1 MASNYE
7 VNIKLNTRTVNKQ
20 LNNLEK
26 RISKLNKLAQGGR
39 ANRAVNKR
47 EKERLNEAVKLT
59 RQEQRTLRIKQ
70 KQLKVDQQQLKVE
83 QQTANAISKQKSGGG
98 SGITT
103 GGGKGGGV
111 LAGALISGAFPL
123 LFGQGPLAAAGGF
136 GGGLLGGKL
145 GGQMGGFAGGLIGTS
160 VITGLQNFVSSVAEL
175 GKSIETLD
183 GRFNLLTEKS
193 LFSSKEAETRAKVL
207 QALGEREKLA
217 TLVSKELVN
226 VLGVDGAEKLRKAGE
241 ASKELNK
248 EFSLLVINLQTAL
261 AGPIAEFFKL
271 LNRALDQGTS
281 VSLGKGKGDVRL
293 GPGEEEFLNS
303 FKGVLGQMNQSQ
315 LDRILRAQVGTNVE
329 GINVTNQAQQAIRK
343 FSLVNQVNPSSPLV
357 GGEGGTS
364 GKTVLEVDAARVAN
378 AQKRVK
384 SLEKEIAFGELV
396 KQQGLEEAQIQQ
408 QIMDI
413 TEGLNAEE
421 LKLLETQGL
430 SVRALVE
437 KRNAA
442 KDIIEEAQKV
452 NNLFSSIGQTIE
464 TGLVDAI
471 EGAIQGTKTL
481 GEVASS
487 VFAQIQRSLLQ
498 FGVNSLLGAIGIPGF
513 ANGGRPPVGRPSIVG
528 ERGPELF
535 VPDRAGTIIPNNQ
548 LGGSTNVVVNV
559 DASGSS
565 IEGDEDRGRELG
577 RLISVAVQSEI
588 VQQQRPG
595 GLLA

>member
-103 GGGKGGGV
+103 GGGKGSGV
-111 LAGALISGAFPL
+111 LTGALISGAFPL

-357 GGEGGTS
+357 GGEGGTP

-384 SLEKEIAFGELV
+384 TLEKEIEFGELV

-528 ERGPELF
+528 EKGPELF
-535 VPDRAGTIIPNNQ
+535 VPDRGGTIIPNNQ

-559 DASGSS
+559 DASGSAV
-565 IEGDEDRGRELG
+565 EGDEDRGRELG

-588 VQQQRPG
+588 VQQKRPG